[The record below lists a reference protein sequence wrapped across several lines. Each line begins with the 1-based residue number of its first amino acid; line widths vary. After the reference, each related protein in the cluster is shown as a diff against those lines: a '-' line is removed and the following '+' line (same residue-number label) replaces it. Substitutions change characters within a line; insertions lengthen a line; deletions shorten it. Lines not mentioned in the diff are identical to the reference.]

1 MGFSYCT
8 INYHAL
14 YTYVCFPKD
23 IFINIVTMYCTPIF
37 GPARKI
43 QSYESKTSPSI
54 AYYSFFGKN
63 RFLLSACWEWT
74 LFCRIYSRTLYSTH
88 NSFCSAGSP
97 ELGSRGKKLILFCN
111 CEPFSGAQQG
121 GIAKKRCTWG
131 IFLGRWGI
139 MIIFT
144 YIGEQCVCRIL
155 GKTSLTY

>member
-1 MGFSYCT
+1 MCVFLKIYLKIIT
-8 INYHAL
+8 TVL
-14 YTYVCFPKD
+14 
-23 IFINIVTMYCTPIF
+23 YCTPIF
-37 GPARKI
+37 CQTRKI
-43 QSYESKTSPSI
+43 RSYESKTSPS
-54 AYYSFFGKN
+54 SLLQFFGFKN
-63 RFLLSACWEWT
+63 GSCCLPVENERFFAGFTPGLCT
-74 LFCRIYSRTLYSTH
+74 VYSIH